1 MFWLIKGKVIVSNFI
16 VSNRLYLLLGLAGAV
31 TFLWLFLLRR
41 RLRMKWY
48 AALLLSVAHVFY
60 GVFCVKAF
68 AVLEGNPV
76 ANGAM
81 SLFGAVFFMPLAY
94 FLGAKISKRK
104 TAEVFDIFAPAMIFT
119 LACARVN
126 CIFAGCC
133 TGVIIP
139 GHAPWRFP
147 TREAELVFYAIF
159 LAIIV
164 PRVLK
169 EKTRGEVY
177 PLYMFTYG
185 VVRAVLECF
194 RTAETNSILHRS
206 HIWAAISVLVGIS
219 FYIEMSRRR
228 KSPTRKHN

>member
-1 MFWLIKGKVIVSNFI
+1 MSNFI
-16 VSNRLYLLLGLAGAV
+16 ESNRLYLLLGLAGAV

-48 AALLLSVAHVFY
+48 AALILSVASVVY
-60 GVFCVKAF
+60 GVFSVKAF
-68 AVLEGNPV
+68 AVLEGKPLTG
-76 ANGAM
+76 GAM
-81 SLFGAVFFMPLAY
+81 SLFGVVFLMPIALW
-94 FLGAKISKRK
+94 LGAKISKRK
-104 TAEVFDIFAPAMIFT
+104 TTEVFDIFTPCMIFAV
-119 LACARVN
+119 ACARVN

-164 PRVLK
+164 PRVWK
-169 EKTRGEVY
+169 GKTRGEVY

-206 HIWAAISVLVGIS
+206 HIWAAISVIVGLC
-219 FYIEMSRRR
+219 FYIEIRRR
-228 KSPTRKHN
+228 REKKRGAQA

>member
-1 MFWLIKGKVIVSNFI
+1 MAAFFEN
-16 VSNRLYLLLGLAGAV
+16 NRLYLLLGLAGAV
-31 TFLWLFLLRR
+31 TFAWLFLLRR

-48 AALLLSVAHVFY
+48 AALILSALHVVY

-94 FLGAKISKRK
+94 FVGAKISKRK
-104 TAEVFDIFAPAMIFT
+104 TAEVFDIFAPCMIFT

-126 CIFAGCC
+126 CLFAGCC

-164 PRVLK
+164 PRIWK
-169 EKTRGEVY
+169 GKTRGEIY

-185 VVRAVLECF
+185 IVRAVIECF

-206 HIWAAISVLVGIS
+206 HIWAAVSVIVGLC
-219 FYIEMSRRR
+219 FYIEIRRR
-228 KSPTRKHN
+228 REKKRGAQA